1 MIDARGLLCPMPV
14 VKVQQAVKATHPDT
28 LEVLVDDPCAVENI
42 SRFAASN
49 GYTANRDTSSKPPRF
64 IRHWRRFGDFQKP
77 WFLAAFFGCFLSL
90 VKESNSPKA
99 K

>member
-49 GYTANRDTSSKPPRF
+49 GYTAS
-64 IRHWRRFGDFQKP
+64 
-77 WFLAAFFGCFLSL
+77 A
-90 VKESNSPKA
+90 V
-99 K
+99 

>member
-1 MIDARGLLCPMPV
+1 MIDASGLLCPMPV

-49 GYTANRDTSSKPPRF
+49 GYTATAVQNGEEAHITLTK
-64 IRHWRRFGDFQKP
+64 K
-77 WFLAAFFGCFLSL
+77 
-90 VKESNSPKA
+90 
-99 K
+99 

>member
-1 MIDARGLLCPMPV
+1 MIDARGLFCPMPV

-49 GYTANRDTSSKPPRF
+49 GYTATAVQNGEEAHITLTK
-64 IRHWRRFGDFQKP
+64 K
-77 WFLAAFFGCFLSL
+77 
-90 VKESNSPKA
+90 
-99 K
+99 